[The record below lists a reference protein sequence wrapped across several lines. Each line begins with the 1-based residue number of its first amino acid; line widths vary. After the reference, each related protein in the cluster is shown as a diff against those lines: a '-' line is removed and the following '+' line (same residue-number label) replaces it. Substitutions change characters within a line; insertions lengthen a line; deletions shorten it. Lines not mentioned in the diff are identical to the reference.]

1 LAGSHKPETFYSD
14 QGSQF
19 TSSSFIESLEAE
31 KFKIS
36 WSGRRRGNDNIL
48 VERLW
53 YTLKHEEMY
62 LGAYSDGQEAE
73 ICLAQFI

>member
-1 LAGSHKPETFYSD
+1 MAGSHKPESFHLD

-19 TSSSFIESLEAE
+19 TSSSFLERLKAE

-36 WSGRRRGNDNIL
+36 WSGRRRGYDNIL
-48 VERLW
+48 VERLL

-62 LGAYSDGQEAE
+62 LGAYSDG
-73 ICLAQFI
+73 

>member
-1 LAGSHKPETFYSD
+1 MAGSHKPESFHSD

-19 TSSSFIESLEAE
+19 TSSSFIERLKAE

-36 WSGRRRGNDNIL
+36 WLGRRRGYDNIL

-62 LGAYSDGQEAE
+62 LGAYSDG
-73 ICLAQFI
+73 